1 MPTIHIQLT
10 GEAQLASGQKIQ
22 LPPVQALQ
30 QRGPILNVA
39 VGLERSMSAG
49 LLASGNQVP
58 IPVAT
63 VALIDTGASN
73 TCVDNDL
80 AVQLGLPVVDT
91 MKMTS
96 ASHHEVEQPAYPI
109 SIEIIGTQIQFSVPK
124 AMGAQLAAQGLGLLI
139 GRDVLAAFTMFY
151 NGPTGQITLSI

>member
-1 MPTIHIQLT
+1 
-10 GEAQLASGQKIQ
+10 
-22 LPPVQALQ
+22 
-30 QRGPILNVA
+30 
-39 VGLERSMSAG
+39 
-49 LLASGNQVP
+49 
-58 IPVAT
+58 
-63 VALIDTGASN
+63 
-73 TCVDNDL
+73 
-80 AVQLGLPVVDT
+80 
-91 MKMTS
+91 MTS